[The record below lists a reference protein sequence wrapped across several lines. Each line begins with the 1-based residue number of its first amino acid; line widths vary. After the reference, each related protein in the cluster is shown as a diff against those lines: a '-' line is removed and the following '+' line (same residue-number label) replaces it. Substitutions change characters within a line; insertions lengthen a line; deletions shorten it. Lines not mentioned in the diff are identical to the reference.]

1 MFKFAF
7 FIVILVLKWKSPLG
21 EVSGGDGLFLIRTV
35 FHNSC
40 FNQESH

>member
-21 EVSGGDGLFLIRTV
+21 EVSGGDGLV
-35 FHNSC
+35 CSA
-40 FNQESH
+40 